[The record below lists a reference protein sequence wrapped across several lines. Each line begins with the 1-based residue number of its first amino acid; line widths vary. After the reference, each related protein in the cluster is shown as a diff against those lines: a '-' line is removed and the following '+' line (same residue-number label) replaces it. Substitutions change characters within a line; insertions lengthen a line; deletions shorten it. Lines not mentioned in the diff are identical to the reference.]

1 MSGSII
7 LLNGEFWDNFRHD
20 CKLVIIT
27 WIILFEWT
35 LLKGSWFD
43 FGFGFLCF
51 WATWDF
57 QSFGLLLVVSLR
69 NGSRLIRT
77 WQRDKKCPSS
87 FTPSLSHHH
96 LPFFFPLRSP
106 PLLQKPVFQTADPD
120 REGLCIL
127 TGNAGWQLH
136 GCGPVQWRQQRV
148 WGEREIKEVNPYDVY
163 AQRVGRNNTLQTTW
177 IKINFVKK
185 IKRTPCCPYAFLTW
199 AKTAFKKIPIKK
211 KISKMFTIFVL
222 ISECSSVFPSRFSLF
237 FFL

>member
-1 MSGSII
+1 MITCFRWQLNFMSGSII

-96 LPFFFPLRSP
+96 LPFFFPFAFPSTPPKACVPDCRSRQRGT
-106 PLLQKPVFQTADPD
+106 LHTYWKRWLATSWMWSSTMETT
-120 REGLCIL
+120 EGLRWERDKGSESLWCL
-127 TGNAGWQLH
+127 CTA
-136 GCGPVQWRQQRV
+136 CRQ
-148 WGEREIKEVNPYDVY
+148 E
-163 AQRVGRNNTLQTTW
+163 
-177 IKINFVKK
+177 
-185 IKRTPCCPYAFLTW
+185 
-199 AKTAFKKIPIKK
+199 
-211 KISKMFTIFVL
+211 
-222 ISECSSVFPSRFSLF
+222 
-237 FFL
+237 